1 MARRATAITAE
12 VSAGGPAIPDRTSPR
27 RSSFPAITARA
38 GVTSAIAVVTASA
51 ATASMAKDAAAGR
64 RVFDSGELQLV
75 LLKLIADQPRHGY
88 ELIRAIEELT
98 GGAYVPSPGVIY
110 PTLTLLQDMGRI
122 EEATAAGPRKAFAVT
137 ADGTAELVAKKPEV
151 EALFARLAELAS
163 MRERTDGGPVRRAM
177 GNLRTVLLDRL
188 GRDGVQSET
197 MHEVAAILDEAARKI
212 ERLCMTFT
220 SSARVPT
227 SKASRYLQQLCKHWS
242 HNLARRVH
250 RAEGRRDLSA
260 QRARRRLA
268 GGRHAPDAGA

>member
-1 MARRATAITAE
+1 MRLSHPTHGPIHGHDERRRHWH
-12 VSAGGPAIPDRTSPR
+12 GDDGHHRRGFGR
-27 RSSFPAITARA
+27 RSGHPGSDEPEALELSPDHDRRGGRHFGHR
-38 GVTSAIAVVTASA
+38 GRHGFGR
-51 ATASMAKDAAAGR
+51 DGEHGGRRR

-122 EEATAAGPRKAFAVT
+122 EEAQAEGPRKAFAVT
-137 ADGTAELVAKKPEV
+137 ADGTAELLAKKPEV
-151 EALFARLAELAS
+151 EALFARLAQLAS

-188 GRDGVQSET
+188 GKDGVQSET

-212 ERLCMTFT
+212 ERL
-220 SSARVPT
+220 
-227 SKASRYLQQLCKHWS
+227 
-242 HNLARRVH
+242 
-250 RAEGRRDLSA
+250 
-260 QRARRRLA
+260 
-268 GGRHAPDAGA
+268 

>member
-1 MARRATAITAE
+1 MRFSHPTHGHDERRRHWRGDDRHHRGGFGRRSEHPGSDEPEALELARDH
-12 VSAGGPAIPDRTSPR
+12 GGPHGRHFGHRGRHGFGRDGEHEGRGR
-27 RSSFPAITARA
+27 R
-38 GVTSAIAVVTASA
+38 
-51 ATASMAKDAAAGR
+51 R

-137 ADGTAELVAKKPEV
+137 ADGTAELEAKKPEV

-188 GRDGVQSET
+188 GRDGVQGET

-212 ERLCMTFT
+212 ERL
-220 SSARVPT
+220 
-227 SKASRYLQQLCKHWS
+227 
-242 HNLARRVH
+242 
-250 RAEGRRDLSA
+250 
-260 QRARRRLA
+260 
-268 GGRHAPDAGA
+268 

>member
-1 MARRATAITAE
+1 MRFSHPTHGHDERRRHWRGEDGHHRRDFGRRSGHPGSDEPEALELARDH
-12 VSAGGPAIPDRTSPR
+12 GGPHGRPFGHRGRHGFGRDGEHGEGRGR
-27 RSSFPAITARA
+27 R
-38 GVTSAIAVVTASA
+38 
-51 ATASMAKDAAAGR
+51 R

-151 EALFARLAELAS
+151 EALFARLAELAAQ
-163 MRERTDGGPVRRAM
+163 RERTDGGPVRRAM

-188 GRDGVQSET
+188 GRDGVQGET

-212 ERLCMTFT
+212 ERL
-220 SSARVPT
+220 
-227 SKASRYLQQLCKHWS
+227 
-242 HNLARRVH
+242 
-250 RAEGRRDLSA
+250 
-260 QRARRRLA
+260 
-268 GGRHAPDAGA
+268 

>member
-1 MARRATAITAE
+1 MRLSHPTHGHDERRRHWRCDDGHHHRGFGRRSGHPGSDEPEALGL
-12 VSAGGPAIPDRTSPR
+12 SHDRGGGPRGRHFGHRGRHGFGRDGDHGGR
-27 RSSFPAITARA
+27 R
-38 GVTSAIAVVTASA
+38 
-51 ATASMAKDAAAGR
+51 R

-110 PTLTLLQDMGRI
+110 PTLTLLLDMGRI
-122 EEATAAGPRKAFAVT
+122 EEAAAEGPRKPFAIT

-163 MRERTDGGPVRRAM
+163 LRERTDGGPVRRAM

-188 GRDGVQSET
+188 GKDGVQSET

-212 ERLCMTFT
+212 ERL
-220 SSARVPT
+220 
-227 SKASRYLQQLCKHWS
+227 
-242 HNLARRVH
+242 
-250 RAEGRRDLSA
+250 
-260 QRARRRLA
+260 
-268 GGRHAPDAGA
+268 

>member
-1 MARRATAITAE
+1 MRFFHPIHGHDERRRHE
-12 VSAGGPAIPDRTSPR
+12 YRHGRGDEGRHRYGGFGR
-27 RSSFPAITARA
+27 RSGHPGSDQPEALELSRDH
-38 GVTSAIAVVTASA
+38 ASRGRHFGHRGRHGFGR
-51 ATASMAKDAAAGR
+51 DGEHGEGRGRRR

-122 EEATAAGPRKAFAVT
+122 EEAAAEGPRKAFAVT
-137 ADGTAELVAKKPEV
+137 ADGAAELEAKKQEV

-177 GNLRTVLLDRL
+177 SNLRNVLLDRL
-188 GRDGVQSET
+188 SRDGVQGET

-212 ERLCMTFT
+212 ERL
-220 SSARVPT
+220 
-227 SKASRYLQQLCKHWS
+227 
-242 HNLARRVH
+242 
-250 RAEGRRDLSA
+250 
-260 QRARRRLA
+260 
-268 GGRHAPDAGA
+268 

>member
-1 MARRATAITAE
+1 MRFSHPNQGHDERRRHEYRHGRGDDGHHRRGFGRRCGHSGSDERESDEPGALEA
-12 VSAGGPAIPDRTSPR
+12 SRDYGRRGGRHFGHRGRDGEHGGR
-27 RSSFPAITARA
+27 R
-38 GVTSAIAVVTASA
+38 
-51 ATASMAKDAAAGR
+51 R

-122 EEATAAGPRKAFAVT
+122 EEAAAEGPRKPFAIT
-137 ADGTAELVAKKPEV
+137 ADGTAELLAKKPEV

-188 GRDGVQSET
+188 GKDGVQSET

-212 ERLCMTFT
+212 ERL
-220 SSARVPT
+220 
-227 SKASRYLQQLCKHWS
+227 
-242 HNLARRVH
+242 
-250 RAEGRRDLSA
+250 
-260 QRARRRLA
+260 
-268 GGRHAPDAGA
+268 

>member
-1 MARRATAITAE
+1 MRFSHPTHGHEERRRPWRGDDGHHCRGFGRQSGQPRPDEPEALE
-12 VSAGGPAIPDRTSPR
+12 LSRDHGGPRGRHFGHRGRHGFGRDGEHGEGRGGR
-27 RSSFPAITARA
+27 R
-38 GVTSAIAVVTASA
+38 
-51 ATASMAKDAAAGR
+51 R

-122 EEATAAGPRKAFAVT
+122 EEATAAGPRKPFAVT
-137 ADGTAELVAKKPEV
+137 ADGTAELEAKKPEV

-163 MRERTDGGPVRRAM
+163 ARERTDGGPVRRAM

-188 GRDGVQSET
+188 SRDGVQTET

-212 ERLCMTFT
+212 ERL
-220 SSARVPT
+220 
-227 SKASRYLQQLCKHWS
+227 
-242 HNLARRVH
+242 
-250 RAEGRRDLSA
+250 
-260 QRARRRLA
+260 
-268 GGRHAPDAGA
+268 

>member
-1 MARRATAITAE
+1 MRFSHHRHGPEAGRRHWRGDDAH
-12 VSAGGPAIPDRTSPR
+12 PR
-27 RSSFPAITARA
+27 RGFGRRCRPDGSDETDSLELAPDHGRRGRHFGHR
-38 GVTSAIAVVTASA
+38 GRHGFGR
-51 ATASMAKDAAAGR
+51 DGEHGGRRR

-122 EEATAAGPRKAFAVT
+122 EEATAEGPRKPFAVT
-137 ADGTAELVAKKPEV
+137 AEGSAELEAKKQEV

-188 GRDGVQSET
+188 GRDGVQAET

-212 ERLCMTFT
+212 ERL
-220 SSARVPT
+220 
-227 SKASRYLQQLCKHWS
+227 
-242 HNLARRVH
+242 
-250 RAEGRRDLSA
+250 
-260 QRARRRLA
+260 
-268 GGRHAPDAGA
+268 

>member
-1 MARRATAITAE
+1 MRFSPAHGPIHGHDERRRPPEYRHGRGDDGHHRRGFGRRCGSDELEASRDYGRRNRHFGHRGRDGE
-12 VSAGGPAIPDRTSPR
+12 HGGR
-27 RSSFPAITARA
+27 R
-38 GVTSAIAVVTASA
+38 
-51 ATASMAKDAAAGR
+51 R

-110 PTLTLLQDMGRI
+110 PTLTLLQDIGRI
-122 EEATAAGPRKAFAVT
+122 EEAEAEGPRKPFAIT
-137 ADGTAELVAKKPEV
+137 NDGTAELEAKKQEV

-188 GRDGVQSET
+188 SKDGVQRET

-212 ERLCMTFT
+212 ERL
-220 SSARVPT
+220 
-227 SKASRYLQQLCKHWS
+227 
-242 HNLARRVH
+242 
-250 RAEGRRDLSA
+250 
-260 QRARRRLA
+260 
-268 GGRHAPDAGA
+268 